1 MSLAIDRSDRN
12 NEHHLAL
19 LAEETKKLMKKD
31 STIFMPILS
40 QRHPQAIAFS
50 ASLIHKLYG
59 NKLKPFLDGAE
70 HLTEDA
76 VSVFPAADSLEQ
88 YLLELMTSVCGE
100 DTSGPYF
107 KKLIPYE
114 VRCFTL
120 KSKTHGLSH
129 LINRFKFS
137 DNHVGYNISQ

>member
-1 MSLAIDRSDRN
+1 MGLIFANLQMSLAIDRSDRN

-59 NKLKPFLDGAE
+59 NKL
-70 HLTEDA
+70 
-76 VSVFPAADSLEQ
+76 VS
-88 YLLELMTSVCGE
+88 LM
-100 DTSGPYF
+100 
-107 KKLIPYE
+107 LA
-114 VRCFTL
+114 
-120 KSKTHGLSH
+120 SH
-129 LINRFKFS
+129 LITFW
-137 DNHVGYNISQ
+137 

>member
-1 MSLAIDRSDRN
+1 MGLIFANLQMSLAIDRSDRN

-59 NKLKPFLDGAE
+59 NKL
-70 HLTEDA
+70 
-76 VSVFPAADSLEQ
+76 VS
-88 YLLELMTSVCGE
+88 LM
-100 DTSGPYF
+100 
-107 KKLIPYE
+107 LA
-114 VRCFTL
+114 
-120 KSKTHGLSH
+120 SH
-129 LINRFKFS
+129 LITFWLLHLS
-137 DNHVGYNISQ
+137 H